1 MRELTYREALNEA
14 LREEMQRDERVFLF
28 GEDIGIYGGANG
40 VTKGLMDEFG
50 EKRVMDTPISEA
62 VITGAAAGAAL
73 VGTRPVA
80 EIMFVDFLALAMDQL
95 VNQAAKMRYMF
106 GGKARVPMVI
116 RTQGGAHRSW
126 AAQHGQSLEAW
137 FMHVPGLYVVMPSTP
152 GDAKGLLKAAI
163 RDDNPVLFIEH
174 KAIYLSKG
182 PVPEGD
188 YVIPLGQADV
198 KRQGKDVTIVT
209 YSRQTLYA
217 LEAAEKLAGEGIDAE
232 VIDLRCLNPLD
243 MDTVV
248 SSVRKTNRVV
258 IVAEDVK
265 TAGVSAEISA
275 RITETAFDY
284 LDAPVVRCAGRD
296 VPLPCV
302 SHLERAAIPSA
313 DEIVGMVRDLCQ
325 GKI

>member
-14 LREEMQRDERVFLF
+14 LREEMLRDDRVFLF

-40 VTKGLMDEFG
+40 VTKGLLDEFG
-50 EKRVMDTPISEA
+50 SKRVLDTPISEA
-62 VITGAAAGAAL
+62 VITGAATGAAL

-95 VNQAAKMRYMF
+95 VNQAAKIHYMF

-152 GDAKGLLKAAI
+152 QDAKGLLKAAI
-163 RDDNPVLFIEH
+163 RDDNPVVFIEH

-182 PVPEGD
+182 HVPEGD
-188 YVIPLGQADV
+188 YVIPLGKADV

-209 YSRQTLYA
+209 YSRQTLYS
-217 LEAAEKLAGEGIDAE
+217 LQAAETLAKEGIDVE

-243 MDTVV
+243 MDTVMQ
-248 SSVRKTNRVV
+248 SVKKTNRVV
-258 IVAEDVK
+258 LVTEDVK
-265 TAGVSAEISA
+265 TAGVSAELSA
-275 RITETAFDY
+275 RISETVFDY
-284 LDAPVVRCAGRD
+284 LDAPVVRCAGKD

-302 SHLERAAIPSA
+302 SHLEKAAIPSPDTIA
-313 DEIVGMVRDLCQ
+313 QAVRDLYHC
-325 GKI
+325 KL

>member
-14 LREEMQRDERVFLF
+14 LREEMLRDERVFLL

-40 VTKGLMDEFG
+40 VTRGLLDEFG
-50 EKRVMDTPISEA
+50 PERVIDTPISEA
-62 VITGAAAGAAL
+62 AIVGAATGAAL

-80 EIMFVDFLALAMDQL
+80 EIMFIDFLTLGMDQL
-95 VNQAAKMRYMF
+95 VNQAAKIHYMF
-106 GGKARVPMVI
+106 GGKAKVPMVI

-137 FMHVPGLYVVMPSTP
+137 FMHVPGLYVVMPSSP
-152 GDAKGLLKAAI
+152 ADAKGLLKAAI

-188 YVIPLGQADV
+188 YVIPLGQASV
-198 KRQGKDVTIVT
+198 KRQGNDVTIVT
-209 YSRQTLYA
+209 YSRQTLYSLA
-217 LEAAEKLAGEGIDAE
+217 AAEKLAQEGIDAE

-243 MDTVV
+243 MDTVIK
-248 SSVRKTNRVV
+248 SVQKTNRVV
-258 IVAEDVK
+258 VVAEDVK

-284 LDAPVVRCAGRD
+284 LDAPVVRCAGKD

-302 SHLERAAIPSA
+302 AHLERAAIPSEE
-313 DEIVGMVRDLCQ
+313 EIVQVVRDLCHN
-325 GKI
+325 KI

>member
-1 MRELTYREALNEA
+1 MREITYREALNEA
-14 LREEMQRDERVFLF
+14 LREEMLRDEKVFLF

-50 EKRVMDTPISEA
+50 AKRVLDTPISEA
-62 VITGAAAGAAL
+62 AITGAAAGAAL

-137 FMHVPGLYVVMPSTP
+137 FMHVPGLYVVMPSSP
-152 GDAKGLLKAAI
+152 ADAKGLLKAAI

-182 PVPEGD
+182 QVPEGEHI
-188 YVIPLGQADV
+188 IPLGQAVV
-198 KRQGKDVTIVT
+198 KRPGRDVTIVT
-209 YSRQTLYA
+209 YSRQTLYS
-217 LEAAEKLAGEGIDAE
+217 LEAADKLAGEGIEAE

-248 SSVRKTNRVV
+248 KSVQKTNRVV
-258 IVAEDVK
+258 VVAEDVK

-275 RITETAFDY
+275 RITETAFDF
-284 LDAPVVRCAGRD
+284 LDAPVVRCAGKD

-302 SHLERAAIPSA
+302 GHLERAAIPSVDGIA
-313 DEIVGMVRDLCQ
+313 QTVRDLCQ
-325 GKI
+325 GRI

>member
-50 EKRVMDTPISEA
+50 EKRVLDTPISEA

-137 FMHVPGLYVVMPSTP
+137 FMHVPGLFVVMPSTP

-198 KRQGKDVTIVT
+198 KRQGRDVTIVT

-248 SSVRKTNRVV
+248 ASVRKTNRVV

>member
-198 KRQGKDVTIVT
+198 KRQGRDVTIVT

-217 LEAAEKLAGEGIDAE
+217 LEAAGKLAGEGIDAE

-248 SSVRKTNRVV
+248 ASVRKTNRVV